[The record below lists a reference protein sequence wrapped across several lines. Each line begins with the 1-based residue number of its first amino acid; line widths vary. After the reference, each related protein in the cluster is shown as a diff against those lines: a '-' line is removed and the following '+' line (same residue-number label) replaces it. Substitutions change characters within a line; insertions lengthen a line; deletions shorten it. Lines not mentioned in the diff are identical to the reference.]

1 MLPGTGNWDTGGRR
15 EVRDENDVCQRGVCA
30 AVLHGDVI
38 LTDVDLLAAHPFLAG
53 VQPRFV
59 ERLAGFARR
68 STARTG
74 EYLIR
79 EGEHAGTW
87 YLLREGYVDLTAR
100 IADRGEV
107 MVDTIGPGQVLGWS
121 WLFPPCRW
129 HFSAVAVEP
138 VLAIALDGS
147 KVRGLCETE
156 LAFGYDLTNR
166 FLAVMLQRMQ
176 ATRGR
181 LLSRDIAPGRA
192 TTSRG
197 DGT

>member
-1 MLPGTGNWDTGGRR
+1 MDRCTARA
-15 EVRDENDVCQRGVCA
+15 VCA
-30 AVLHGDVI
+30 AGVRGTAM
-38 LTDVDLLAAHPFLAG
+38 LTDVELLAAHPFLAD

-68 STARTG
+68 ASARPG

-79 EGEHAGTW
+79 EGGHADTW
-87 YLLREGYVDLTAR
+87 YLLREGHVDLTAG

-107 MVDTIGPGQVLGWS
+107 VVDIIGPGQVLGWS

-138 VLAIALDGS
+138 VLAIALDGP
-147 KVRGLCETE
+147 KVRGLCDKES
-156 LAFGYDLTNR
+156 AFGYDLTNR

-176 ATRGR
+176 ATRFR
-181 LLSRDIAPGRA
+181 LLRQDGAPGRG
-192 TTSRG
+192 RG
-197 DGT
+197 EPW